1 MPLPKIDYPIHE
13 IYLKSLGRKVKFRP
27 FLVKEEKI
35 LLVAKESE
43 EPEDIKTSIKQI
55 IQNCCLEDIDV
66 ETLPLFDIEM
76 FFVHLRSKSV
86 GETAKLQFTC
96 QRVIEETTIC
106 EHVTEYTIDLN
117 KIEYIVP
124 EGHTNKIKIT
134 EKVGVVFKYP
144 TINVALDDFS
154 DPYYA
159 TVSLFKNNIDY
170 IYDEDSF
177 YYRKDISDEELEEFL
192 EQLSIEHVELIRN
205 FFITTP
211 RVALKDQL
219 TCGKCGFEHTIELE
233 NLYSFFI

>member
-43 EPEDIKTSIKQI
+43 DPEDIKNSIKQI
-55 IQNCCLEDIDV
+55 IQNCCLEEIDV
-66 ETLPLFDIEM
+66 EALPLFDVEM
-76 FFVHLRSKSV
+76 FFVHLRAKSV
-86 GETAKLQFTC
+86 GESAKLQFTC
-96 QRVIEETTIC
+96 QNKVEETVC
-106 EHVTEYTIDLN
+106 EQVTEYSIDLN

-134 EKVGVVFKYP
+134 DKVGMVFKYP

-154 DPYYA
+154 DPYFA

-192 EQLSIEHVELIRN
+192 EQLSVDHVESIRN

-211 RVALKDQL
+211 RVAIKDEL
-219 TCGKCGFEHTIELE
+219 VCSKCGFQHKIEVE